1 LFPNEKGDVMKIPYL
16 LTIRIAMK
24 MNFYF
29 KDGDEIVKLATVLA
43 LLSFVVASSY
53 LHQNSWAFLK
63 AFQI

>member
-1 LFPNEKGDVMKIPYL
+1 
-16 LTIRIAMK
+16 MK